1 MISQYISEG
10 WGSEKGFNGGS
21 VTAIAQTNDGYLWI
35 GTEKGLVRFDGLVFR
50 LLQQAAPSIF
60 PIGPVQALLVDPEG
74 NLWIL
79 LQSTK
84 ILRYHDGKF
93 ELGHDEVE
101 FGITSISRRRDGTVL
116 FSSLALGTL
125 EYTAG
130 KFEAL
135 TSPTAPVSSAEDTTI
150 ETPDNLSSRLSWATG
165 VVPHRIAE
173 PNSAVIAMAE
183 SSDGKIWLGTR
194 DKGLFYLK
202 DGQIVGTVKRWINGK
217 INCLLPLENGE
228 VWVGTD
234 EGLLRWNGSELTRSN
249 LPPAL
254 SHMQILSLVRDRD
267 SNIWVGTLRGL
278 FRFNAKGISFADET
292 TSRSN
297 PTVTSLFEDREGNLW
312 IGTAGRIERLRDS
325 PFVTYT
331 VSKGLP
337 SENNGP
343 VYVDSEERTWFAPLD
358 GGLHWLKGKGIT
370 SITDAGLDRDVVYS
384 IDGNTSGLW
393 IGRQQGGLTNLRFSG
408 GGIVSKTFTHMDG
421 LAQDSVYAV
430 HQSHDG
436 TVWAGTL
443 SGGVSELKNGR
454 FTTYTTAQGIS
465 SNTVASIA
473 EGFDG
478 TMWFATPNG
487 LNELSHGQWRVFAV
501 HDGLPSVE
509 VNCLFED
516 SVHALWIGT
525 AAGLAFFDSTGLH
538 IPSDMPAPL
547 REQIVGIEEDRNG
560 WLWIST
566 SNHVLRV
573 KRDKLLS
580 GKVGN
585 EDVREYGLADGLHGI
600 EGVKRHRSVIADPL
614 GRIWFSMNHGLSV
627 VDPIRAANDVAP
639 VLVKIEGVS
648 ADGTSNDLGEPI
660 RIPSARQRTTFSYA
674 GLSLS
679 VPERV
684 RYRYRL
690 DGFDRAWSKPVATQ
704 EAIYTNLS
712 PGSYRFR
719 VIACNSDG
727 VWNYNGPSVQLT
739 IVPEFYQTKW
749 FILLCAAVVG
759 SLAWVA
765 YQWHVGQ
772 MTDRLHMQFAERL
785 AERTRI
791 ARELHDTLLQS
802 FQGLILHFQTA
813 RDLLQS
819 RPAEASQ
826 KLDTALES
834 ADQAMVEGRN
844 AIYNIRSSTVAD
856 DDLAHAISA
865 LGDELRANHH
875 GREDPATLSV
885 VVEGTAKPLDPI
897 CRDDI
902 YHIIREALINS
913 YRHSQAKKIEA
924 EIAYGKRSLRVRIR
938 DDGKGIDP
946 KVLGQGGLSGHWGMA
961 GMRERAKR
969 IGGRLVVWSE
979 LGAGTEVELSI
990 PGSVVYASS
999 ILQSDFQ
1006 QFYKKR

>member
-1 MISQYISEG
+1 MSED

-35 GTEKGLVRFDGLVFR
+35 GTEKGLVRFDGSTFR
-50 LLQQAAPSIF
+50 LLQQAVPSKF
-60 PIGPVQALLVDPEG
+60 PIGPVQALLADSEG

-84 ILRYHDGKF
+84 ILRYRDNKF

-101 FGITSISRRRDGTVL
+101 FGITSIGKRRDGTVL
-116 FSSLALGTL
+116 FSSLALGPL
-125 EYTAG
+125 SYHAG
-130 KFEAL
+130 KFETL
-135 TSPTAPVSSAEDTTI
+135 TSPAAPTNSTEFTTAEA
-150 ETPDNLSSRLSWATG
+150 PDNLSSRLSWATG

-173 PNSAVIAMAE
+173 PNSAVTAMAE
-183 SSDGKIWLGTR
+183 SSDGRLWLGTQ

-202 DGQIVGTVKRWINGK
+202 DGQIVGTVKRWSSGK

-228 VWVGTD
+228 VWIGTD
-234 EGLLRWNGSELTRSN
+234 EGVLRWSGSELTRPGFPSTV
-249 LPPAL
+249 
-254 SHMQILSLVRDRD
+254 SHMQILSLTRDRD
-267 SNIWVGTLRGL
+267 SNIWLGTSRGL
-278 FRFNAKGISFADET
+278 FRSNIKGISFADENPQ
-292 TSRSN
+292 RSN
-297 PTVTSLFEDREGNLW
+297 LAVTSLFEDREGNLW

-331 VSKGLP
+331 VSKGIP

-358 GGLHWLKGKGIT
+358 GGLHWLKGERT
-370 SITDAGLDRDVVYS
+370 RNTTDLGLDRDIVYS
-384 IDGNTSGLW
+384 IDGSTSGLW
-393 IGRQQGGLTNLRFSG
+393 IGRQQGGLTNLRFVNGS
-408 GGIVSKTFTHMDG
+408 ITSKTYTHADG

-430 HQSHDG
+430 HQNSDG

-454 FTTYTTAQGIS
+454 FTTYTTAQGMS
-465 SNTVASIA
+465 SNTVASIV
-473 EGFDG
+473 EGSDG

-487 LNELSHGQWRVFAV
+487 LNEFSHGQWRVYAAR
-501 HDGLPSVE
+501 DGLPSIE
-509 VNCLFED
+509 INCLAED
-516 SVHALWIGT
+516 SVHVLWIGT
-525 AAGLAFFDSTGLH
+525 AAGLAFLNSSGVH
-538 IPSDMPAPL
+538 IPSNMPGPL
-547 REQIVGIEEDRNG
+547 HEQILGIAEDRNG
-560 WLWIST
+560 WLWIAT
-566 SNHVLRV
+566 SSHVLRV

-580 GKVGN
+580 GKLES
-585 EDVREYGLADGLHGI
+585 EDVREYGLADGLKGI

-627 VDPIRAANDVAP
+627 VDPIRATNNVAP

-648 ADGTSNDLGEPI
+648 ADGIPSDLGEPI
-660 RIPSARQRTTFSYA
+660 RISSARQRTTFSYA

-690 DGFDRAWSKPVATQ
+690 DGFDRVWSEPVVTQ
-704 EAIYTNLS
+704 EAVYTNLS

-727 VWNYNGPSVQLT
+727 LWNYNGPSVQLT

-749 FILLCAAVVG
+749 FFLLCAATLG
-759 SLAWVA
+759 SLAWAA

-772 MTDRLHMQFAERL
+772 MTDRLHMQFTERL
-785 AERTRI
+785 SERTRI
-791 ARELHDTLLQS
+791 ARELHDTLLQT

-813 RDLLQS
+813 RDLVQS

-844 AIYNIRSSTVAD
+844 AIYDIRSSTVVD
-856 DDLAHAISA
+856 DDLAHAIGA
-865 LGDELRANHH
+865 LGEELRANYR
-875 GREDPATLSV
+875 GNIDPPTLSV
-885 VVEGTAKPLDPI
+885 LVEGAAKPLDPI

-902 YHIIREALINS
+902 YHIVREALRNS
-913 YRHSQAKKIEA
+913 YRHGEAKSVEA
-924 EIAYGKRSLRVRIR
+924 EVAYGKRSLRVRIR

-946 KVLGQGGLSGHWGMA
+946 KVLAQGGLAGHWGMA

-969 IGGRLVVWSE
+969 IGGKLVVWSE

-990 PGSVVYASS
+990 PGAVVYASS
-999 ILQSDFQ
+999 LAESDFQ
-1006 QFYKKR
+1006 QFSKKR